1 MDEDKKK
8 KLKLIDV
15 AGYIFLF
22 ISFPFILFLAHLVNP
37 DPSGLGTHK
46 GLGLPPCGFY
56 TMFHKPCPSCGMTT
70 SFALMMHGKFLD
82 AIKAQP
88 AGVFLFLTVFL
99 VWFTIPYHF
108 FKKKKLVD
116 LLELPYLL
124 PILIA
129 NLIVILA
136 VWIIRLLF

>member
-1 MDEDKKK
+1 MDEKKENK
-8 KLKLIDV
+8 FNIIDHF
-15 AGYIFLF
+15 GYLALFLV
-22 ISFPFILFLAHLVNP
+22 FPFILFLAHLLNP

-70 SFALMMHGKFLD
+70 SFALLMHGRLLD
-82 AIKAQP
+82 AFKSQP
-88 AGVFLFLTVFL
+88 AGVFLFFTALFVWLTLPFH
-99 VWFTIPYHF
+99 Y
-108 FKKKKLVD
+108 FKRKKLLD

-129 NLIVILA
+129 NLVVIMT
-136 VWIIRLLF
+136 VWLIRLFF